1 MTLLACVPAPD
12 WAVLGGSGRVLVAE
26 GIPLAMVVG
35 GVDRL
40 VHPQTGV
47 SAEVHE
53 ICAGALAQ
61 FPRERDWTVGEFAR
75 VFAKAYAPVVATT
88 RGATLRA
95 LVGGIGPSEKLAA
108 VFDVVLE
115 SGRPPVVAR
124 VFDPYVSGTVI
135 GELPSYGALNE
146 TIESAVTLV
155 KNPPARKVARL
166 VRRLLGEALSASSS
180 HEPGEVEVVM
190 ILRDGVTRVAD

>member
-12 WAVLGGSGRVLVAE
+12 WAVLGCSGRVLVAE
-26 GIPLAMVVG
+26 GIPLAMVVS
-35 GVDRL
+35 GVERL

-53 ICAGALAQ
+53 ICAAALAQ

-75 VFAKAYAPVVATT
+75 VFAKAYAPVVDKT
-88 RGATLRA
+88 RGGILRA
-95 LVGGIGPSEKLAA
+95 LVGGIGPSEKLSA

-115 SGRPPVVAR
+115 AGRPSVVAR

-135 GELPSYGALNE
+135 GELPTYGALHE

-166 VRRLLGEALSASSS
+166 VRRLVGEALLAGSPHASSDI
-180 HEPGEVEVVM
+180 EVVM
-190 ILRDGVTRVAD
+190 ILRDGVTRVAE